1 MFKKI
6 FFLFLLLSMA
16 ACSKVPAGNVGV
28 KVNLLGS
35 DKGVDVQTLSPGRYY
50 IGWNEQLFLFPTFTQ
65 NYVWTKDSREGSED
79 DESIGFQTKEG
90 LVVNA
95 DFGISYHVVGDK
107 ASITF
112 QKWRKGVDEI
122 TDVYLR
128 NIVRNSLVNTA
139 ASMSVES
146 VYGAGKVEMMKT
158 VNTEVANA
166 VREFGLEVESVYMIG
181 EFRLPES
188 VTAAIE
194 LKIQA
199 TQKAQQRENDIQTA
213 TAQAKIAEAEAL
225 GRAKSVTIEAESQ
238 ANANLLMA
246 KSLTPELV
254 QYEMAKKWDGKMP
267 VVSGGAT
274 PMVNMDNLVR
284 EQPVPVA
291 K

>member
-1 MFKKI
+1 
-6 FFLFLLLSMA
+6 MA

-35 DKGVDVQTLSPGRYY
+35 EKGVDVQTLSPGRYY

-95 DFGISYHVVGDK
+95 DFGVSYHVVGDK

-166 VREFGLEVESVYMIG
+166 VREFGIEVESVYMIG

-274 PMVNMDNLVR
+274 PMVNMDSLVR